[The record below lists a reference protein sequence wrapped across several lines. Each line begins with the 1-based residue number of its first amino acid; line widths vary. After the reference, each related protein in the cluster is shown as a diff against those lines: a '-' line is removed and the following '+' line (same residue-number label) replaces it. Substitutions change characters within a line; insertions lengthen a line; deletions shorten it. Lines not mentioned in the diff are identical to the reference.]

1 MTYEIILVLIGIAL
15 VLLAIFGGLQKNKD
29 ATSSIN
35 PRLMVFL
42 GILGIGLL
50 IYGGFSFGL
59 VTQQQVMIEQVAT
72 GGKLEISTPVERV
85 QITSPLDGEAVEC
98 RVLTMGVYPEGH
110 EKDLWVLLQPSDD
123 LYYPQSDHTNTSFKR
138 NGEWQVITRYGG
150 SKDEAYEVIV
160 YEANDIA
167 SAFFTETIEE
177 WKENLS
183 YPGLSEEELPEGA
196 TELDRIT
203 VTLAE
208 NCRGAF

>member
-85 QITSPLDGEAVEC
+85 QITSPLDGEAVQC

>member
-1 MTYEIILVLIGIAL
+1 MTYEIIFVLIGIAL